1 MFAFLKKLIA
11 GKEQETKFNAVE
23 SMMDIDGEQVSVK
36 NLIDGHKQS
45 LAEAEEKK
53 KLEAAQFEEVSMD
66 NEVADSEGNKFKIG
80 DLIES
85 HRNRTAAKKNAAE
98 DEEKA
103 KKEKEAKE
111 KENATK
117 CNCDA
122 KEGKHNSE
130 CPAKEKEKENA
141 EESDEEKE
149 LKIKKQNEKDEADKA
164 AKEKEEADKKAK
176 ENAKGGDKLRFFKKL
191 NTLRDEAEGKKEVA
205 VRSIGTMSDRLARGK
220 AKFGAKKQ
228 AAKK

>member
-11 GKEQETKFNAVE
+11 GKQVETKFNAVE

-66 NEVADSEGNKFKIG
+66 NEVADSEGNKYKIG
-80 DLIES
+80 DMIES
-85 HRNRTAAKKNAAE
+85 HRNRTAAKKNVSE

-103 KKEKEAKE
+103 AKEKEAKE
-111 KENATK
+111 KENSTK
-117 CNCDA
+117 CNCEA

-130 CPAKEKEKENA
+130 CPAKEKEGKENA
-141 EESDEEKE
+141 EESDEE
-149 LKIKKQNEKDEADKA
+149 LKIKKQNEKDEAEK
-164 AKEKEEADKKAK
+164 KEKEEAEKKAK
-176 ENAKGGDKLRFFKKL
+176 ENAKGDKLRFFKKL

-220 AKFGAKKQ
+220 AKFGAKKP
-228 AAKK
+228 AVKK